1 MKDKL
6 NQFVENLQGQFVEV
20 SYKDAIYQ
28 CMDLAYNWVFC
39 LGFPKSTIQ
48 HTYAYEVFTS
58 PNATTLEHFEIIPNS
73 LTAIPQ
79 DGDLVV
85 WSNKYGPA
93 GHIAIALGGGNTDKF
108 WCFEQN
114 NPLGSNAHLRER
126 SYTNVL
132 GWLRPRIPQE
142 VPELSWLR
150 QMYSTRGIDLS
161 KPEGDVRGRV
171 QEIFDGN
178 DKYAEAV
185 KQKDRALADLAEARG
200 DSTKWEENYLMAS
213 KQISELKKEISDL
226 SDKVIE
232 RDKEISEFLGRI
244 EALEAQLDPDKV
256 IIVTRDEYARLTA
269 KKTLDKF
276 TGWELFKEIIKRFF
290 RKRGD

>member
-20 SYKDAIYQ
+20 SYKEAIYQ
-28 CMDLAYNWVFC
+28 CMDLAYTWVFC

-58 PNATTLEHFEIIPNS
+58 PNSTTLEHFEIIPNS
-73 LTAIPQ
+73 TTAIPQ
-79 DGDLVV
+79 DGDLVI

-93 GHIAIALGGGNTDKF
+93 GHIAIALGGGNTSKF

-114 NPLGSNAHLRER
+114 NPLGSNAHLQER

-142 VPELSWLR
+142 GLELAWLR
-150 QMYSTRGIDLS
+150 QMYSSRGIDLS

-178 DKYAEAV
+178 DKYQEAI
-185 KQKDRALADLAEARG
+185 KQKDKALADLAEARG
-200 DSTKWEENYLMAS
+200 DATKWEENYLTAS
-213 KQISELKKEISDL
+213 KQISDLKKEIEDL
-226 SDKVIE
+226 NAKVTD
-232 RDKEISEFLGRI
+232 RDKEINELLTRI
-244 EALEAQLDPDKV
+244 EALEAQIDPDKV
-256 IIVTRDEYARLTA
+256 LIITREEYARLTA
-269 KKTLDKF
+269 KKLLDKF
-276 TGWELFKEIIKRFF
+276 TVWELIREIAR
-290 RKRGD
+290 RVVSR